1 MLASEL
7 MTCDAAY
14 PPWIAATPDLGLPA
28 CLQAMSLML
37 PQPGTM
43 KCESVEDFQ
52 GDSTLGGKMA
62 CLSVSG
68 YAACAKT
75 NVDLDA
81 VLGAIK
87 VRPKT
92 LAAPVHTL
100 HAARSAVVA

>member
-1 MLASEL
+1 
-7 MTCDAAY
+7 
-14 PPWIAATPDLGLPA
+14 
-28 CLQAMSLML
+28 MSLML

-68 YAACAKT
+68 YAACAKS

-87 VRPKT
+87 VRTTSP
-92 LAAPVHTL
+92 AAPAHTL
-100 HAARSAVVA
+100 HAARRVAMAGMRIYP